1 MFIPDKK
8 KTVSVILS
16 KLKPGGGSESAPVQA
31 EKEMGEESPMKII
44 AEDMML
50 AFKNG
55 SIAGLQDALEALC
68 EHVGMD
74 YGAGEEAEESEV

>member
-1 MFIPDKK
+1 MIIGDKK

-16 KLKPGGGSESAPVQA
+16 KLKPDGGSSSTPVKSEQQ
-31 EKEMGEESPMKII
+31 MGDPDPVKII

-55 SIAGLQDALEALC
+55 SVLDLQDAISALIAHVQSMDEEQDEATQ
-68 EHVGMD
+68 E
-74 YGAGEEAEESEV
+74 